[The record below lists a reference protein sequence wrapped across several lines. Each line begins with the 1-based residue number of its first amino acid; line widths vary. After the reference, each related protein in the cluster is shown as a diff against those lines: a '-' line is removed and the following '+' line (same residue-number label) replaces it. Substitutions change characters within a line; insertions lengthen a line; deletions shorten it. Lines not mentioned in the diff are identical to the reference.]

1 MNPRLAPLMAGAAA
15 ATTAALVL
23 ALRLYRPW
31 QLRWGSTDEEVH
43 SALPGD
49 EVVPDPTFAATRAIT
64 VDAPPERVWP
74 WITHMGFG
82 RAGWYSYDL
91 LDNFGRRSSERVIAS
106 LQEVKV
112 GDTVSMGP
120 GGGGLRVK
128 GLEPGQWLLW
138 WDGVGHST
146 WAWRLESAGPGRTRL
161 LTRVRIH
168 YRWTH
173 PTILFNLLLVEPG
186 DFPMMRKC
194 RFGIKERAEYSND
207 DARAVLGAADTRRR
221 TDTECSP
228 FPPG

>member
-1 MNPRLAPLMAGAAA
+1 MAGAAA
-15 ATTAALVL
+15 ATAALVL
-23 ALRLYRPW
+23 ILRLYRPW
-31 QLRWGSTDEEVH
+31 HLRWGSTDEEVH
-43 SALPGD
+43 SQLPGD

-64 VDAPPERVWP
+64 VNAPPESVWP
-74 WITHMGFG
+74 WIAQMGFG

-106 LQEVKV
+106 LQEVQV
-112 GDTVSMGP
+112 GDTVPMGP

-146 WAWRLESAGPGRTRL
+146 WAWRLGSAGPGRTRL

-173 PTILFNLLLVEPG
+173 PTILFNLLLVEPW

-194 RFGIKERAEYSND
+194 MIGIKERAESSNY
-207 DARAVLGAADTRRR
+207 GA
-221 TDTECSP
+221 
-228 FPPG
+228 

>member
-1 MNPRLAPLMAGAAA
+1 MLLALGTLAGAYVTVVRPRQLTWG
-15 ATTAALVL
+15 ATRA
-23 ALRLYRPW
+23 
-31 QLRWGSTDEEVH
+31 EV
-43 SALPGD
+43 SRQLPGD
-49 EVVPDPTFAATRAIT
+49 DLVRRPTFNATRAISIA
-64 VDAPPERVWP
+64 APPEAVWP
-74 WITHMGFG
+74 WLIQVGTT

-112 GDTVSMGP
+112 GDTVPMGP

-146 WAWRLESAGPGRTRL
+146 WAWRLEPAGPGRTRL

-173 PTILFNLLLVEPG
+173 PTILFNLLLVEPW

-194 RFGIKERAEYSND
+194 MIGIKERAESSND
-207 DARAVLGAADTRRR
+207 DA
-221 TDTECSP
+221 
-228 FPPG
+228 

>member
-1 MNPRLAPLMAGAAA
+1 
-15 ATTAALVL
+15 
-23 ALRLYRPW
+23 
-31 QLRWGSTDEEVH
+31 
-43 SALPGD
+43 
-49 EVVPDPTFAATRAIT
+49 
-64 VDAPPERVWP
+64 
-74 WITHMGFG
+74 MGFG

-106 LQEVKV
+106 LQEVQV
-112 GDTVSMGP
+112 GDTVPMGP

-173 PTILFNLLLVEPG
+173 PTILFNLLLVEPW

-194 RFGIKERAEYSND
+194 MIGIVVSMLTGARTVELRALRWQHVHADPGGTIPPHIEAWRSVRFDG
-207 DARAVLGAADTRRR
+207 DTKTKKSRR
-221 TDTECSP
+221 TLALPVRCIEALRKQRAQQVPDRLAAGEQ
-228 FPPG
+228 

>member
-1 MNPRLAPLMAGAAA
+1 MTPESSLARL
-15 ATTAALVL
+15 
-23 ALRLYRPW
+23 
-31 QLRWGSTDEEVH
+31 
-43 SALPGD
+43 LPGD

-64 VDAPPERVWP
+64 VNAPPERVWP
-74 WITHMGFG
+74 WIAQMGFG

-106 LQEVKV
+106 LQEVRV
-112 GDTVSMGP
+112 GDTVPMGP

-128 GLEPGQWLLW
+128 GLESGQWLLW

-173 PTILFNLLLVEPG
+173 PTILFNLLLVEPW

-194 RFGIKERAEYSND
+194 MIGIKERAEFSKD
-207 DARAVLGAADTRRR
+207 DA
-221 TDTECSP
+221 
-228 FPPG
+228 